1 MIPLPRRFAIRVVL
15 SLGLMASGAL
25 VFATRD
31 FPAGSYDSEGYNL
44 TFNTGGTFRV
54 LKGDRLMVDG
64 EYVVKGPE
72 ISLTDKSGVDACT
85 GADRNPGT
93 YRWTLDGDA
102 LVFSTIHDPCNDR
115 IRGLTGQRWKRK
127 P

>member
-1 MIPLPRRFAIRVVL
+1 MLPRRFPIRVAL
-15 SLGLMASGAL
+15 ALGLMASGAL
-25 VFATRD
+25 VFAAKG
-31 FPAGSYDSEGYNL
+31 FPIGSYDSEGYNL
-44 TFNTGGTFRV
+44 TFATHGTFRV

-64 EYVVKGPE
+64 EYAVKGAE
-72 ISLTDKSGVDACT
+72 ISLTDKSGIDACT
-85 GADRNPGT
+85 GPDRNPGT
-93 YRWTLDGDA
+93 YRWKLDGGA